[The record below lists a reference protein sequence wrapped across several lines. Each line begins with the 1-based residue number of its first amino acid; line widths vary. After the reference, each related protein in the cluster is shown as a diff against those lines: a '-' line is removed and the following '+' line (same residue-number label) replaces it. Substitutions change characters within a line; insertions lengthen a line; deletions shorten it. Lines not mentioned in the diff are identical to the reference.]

1 MVRVNIK
8 IDITC
13 EEGFNKQSYSEAD
26 GKAESEDDCPDDAE
40 YENVVIPFS
49 RRHSRRSTKMYHVS
63 D

>member
-26 GKAESEDDCPDDAE
+26 SNAESKDDGSDDAD
-40 YENVVIPFS
+40 YENI
-49 RRHSRRSTKMYHVS
+49 RRKMAGDVTIFI
-63 D
+63 